1 MKMILLMAS
10 AAAVLA
16 APMLTSAQTP
26 EEKKVERENAQAR
39 HDNAIVRH
47 DDAIVHHDNGI
58 VRHDRN
64 VVRWDRTKR
73 DWLVSRPEFHD
84 FHGARPGFWYVP
96 GHGYYRPDPRWYGFS
111 WRVGFVAPFEFR
123 TFYVQDPL
131 FYGLAPAPYG
141 FQYIYLNNNIALIN
155 LASGQIVSILPNIY

>member
-1 MKMILLMAS
+1 MKMILLLAS

-16 APMLTSAQTP
+16 APMLSSAQTP
-26 EEKKVERENAQAR
+26 EERKVEQENARAR

-47 DDAIVHHDNGI
+47 DNAI
-58 VRHDRN
+58 VRHDEK
-64 VVRWDRTKR
+64 VARWDRTKGEWWR
-73 DWLVSRPEFHD
+73 GRAEFHD
-84 FHGARPGFWYVP
+84 FAGVRPGFWYVP
-96 GHGYYRPDPRWYGFS
+96 GRGYYRPDPRWYGFN
-111 WRVGFVAPFEFR
+111 WQVGFVAPLEFR

-155 LASGQIVSILPNIY
+155 VASGQIVSILPNIY